1 MRKQRLAFSRR
12 ELKMLAKRLMFH
24 PICMRV
30 TLLLVGL
37 QVSFVGLRYLLGATL
52 TYGMASLAQYGDTVS
67 GIYFNS
73 EGFSILFRMDLTQMV
88 LAIPVT
94 YAQLIR
100 FVVFS
105 VVVLL
110 ILAPIRLGVMEQYW
124 SMLRGSGEAGV
135 RPVLRWFRQGG
146 KFGKAVVVELLLGA
160 GVRLAGI
167 LATVPSLYL
176 FYLFYTTTPSMAAY
190 TTTSSLLQIGATVL
204 AIAALVF
211 TFWLHSIFLPVRYCL
226 CAHPEY
232 SLGQVFRRG
241 LDSAKGFRGAFFGF
255 RLSYIL
261 WFLVS
266 QVTYGAMDIFVT
278 PYTSLGGMLFLQE
291 AARARQ
297 GEATPQQE
305 EQDPPQGL
313 E

>member
-1 MRKQRLAFSRR
+1 
-12 ELKMLAKRLMFH
+12 MLAKRLMFH

-37 QVSFVGLRYLLGATL
+37 QVAFVGLRYLLGATL
-52 TYGMASLAQYGDTVS
+52 TYGVASLAQYGDTVS

-88 LAIPVT
+88 LAFPVT
-94 YAQLIR
+94 YALLIR
-100 FVVFS
+100 FLLFS

-146 KFGKAVVVELLLGA
+146 NFGKAVVVELLLGA

-167 LATVPSLYL
+167 LATVPSL

>member
-37 QVSFVGLRYLLGATL
+37 QVAFVGLRYLLGATL
-52 TYGMASLAQYGDTVS
+52 TYGVASLAQYGDTVS

-110 ILAPIRLGVMEQYW
+110 ILAPIRLGVMEKYW
-124 SMLRGSGEAGV
+124 SMLLSLIHILHTTQPGRAFPSEIT
-135 RPVLRWFRQGG
+135 RPSPCAM
-146 KFGKAVVVELLLGA
+146 AVA
-160 GVRLAGI
+160 
-167 LATVPSLYL
+167 AT
-176 FYLFYTTTPSMAAY
+176 
-190 TTTSSLLQIGATVL
+190 
-204 AIAALVF
+204 
-211 TFWLHSIFLPVRYCL
+211 
-226 CAHPEY
+226 
-232 SLGQVFRRG
+232 
-241 LDSAKGFRGAFFGF
+241 
-255 RLSYIL
+255 
-261 WFLVS
+261 
-266 QVTYGAMDIFVT
+266 
-278 PYTSLGGMLFLQE
+278 
-291 AARARQ
+291 
-297 GEATPQQE
+297 
-305 EQDPPQGL
+305 
-313 E
+313 

>member
-37 QVSFVGLRYLLGATL
+37 QVAFVGLRYLLGATL
-52 TYGMASLAQYGDTVS
+52 TYGVASLAQYGDTVS

-211 TFWLHSIFLPVRYCL
+211 TFFLPVRYCL

>member
-37 QVSFVGLRYLLGATL
+37 QVAFVGLRYLLGATL
-52 TYGMASLAQYGDTVS
+52 TYGVASLAQYGDTVS

-110 ILAPIRLGVMEQYW
+110 ILAPSAWGD
-124 SMLRGSGEAGV
+124 GA
-135 RPVLRWFRQGG
+135 VLEHAPG
-146 KFGKAVVVELLLGA
+146 
-160 GVRLAGI
+160 
-167 LATVPSLYL
+167 
-176 FYLFYTTTPSMAAY
+176 
-190 TTTSSLLQIGATVL
+190 
-204 AIAALVF
+204 
-211 TFWLHSIFLPVRYCL
+211 
-226 CAHPEY
+226 
-232 SLGQVFRRG
+232 
-241 LDSAKGFRGAFFGF
+241 
-255 RLSYIL
+255 
-261 WFLVS
+261 
-266 QVTYGAMDIFVT
+266 
-278 PYTSLGGMLFLQE
+278 
-291 AARARQ
+291 
-297 GEATPQQE
+297 
-305 EQDPPQGL
+305 
-313 E
+313 

>member
-37 QVSFVGLRYLLGATL
+37 QVAFVGLRYLLGATL
-52 TYGMASLAQYGDTVS
+52 TYGVASLAQYGDTVS

-176 FYLFYTTTPSMAAY
+176 FYLFYT
-190 TTTSSLLQIGATVL
+190 SSLLQIGATVL

>member
-52 TYGMASLAQYGDTVS
+52 TYGVASLAQYGDTVS

-190 TTTSSLLQIGATVL
+190 TTTSSLLQIGATP
-204 AIAALVF
+204 
-211 TFWLHSIFLPVRYCL
+211 LPPWCSPSGCTASFCRCGTA
-226 CAHPEY
+226 CAPTRNTPWARSSAGGWTVPRDSGAP
-232 SLGQVFRRG
+232 SLGSG
-241 LDSAKGFRGAFFGF
+241 
-255 RLSYIL
+255 
-261 WFLVS
+261 
-266 QVTYGAMDIFVT
+266 
-278 PYTSLGGMLFLQE
+278 
-291 AARARQ
+291 
-297 GEATPQQE
+297 
-305 EQDPPQGL
+305 
-313 E
+313 

>member
-52 TYGMASLAQYGDTVS
+52 TYGVASLAQYGDTVS

-105 VVVLL
+105 MVVLL

-160 GVRLAGI
+160 GPPYPAC
-167 LATVPSLYL
+167 
-176 FYLFYTTTPSMAAY
+176 
-190 TTTSSLLQIGATVL
+190 TSSTC
-204 AIAALVF
+204 
-211 TFWLHSIFLPVRYCL
+211 S
-226 CAHPEY
+226 
-232 SLGQVFRRG
+232 
-241 LDSAKGFRGAFFGF
+241 
-255 RLSYIL
+255 
-261 WFLVS
+261 
-266 QVTYGAMDIFVT
+266 T
-278 PYTSLGGMLFLQE
+278 P
-291 AARARQ
+291 
-297 GEATPQQE
+297 
-305 EQDPPQGL
+305 PPPPWRPIPPPAPSSR
-313 E
+313 

>member
-1 MRKQRLAFSRR
+1 
-12 ELKMLAKRLMFH
+12 
-24 PICMRV
+24 
-30 TLLLVGL
+30 
-37 QVSFVGLRYLLGATL
+37 
-52 TYGMASLAQYGDTVS
+52 
-67 GIYFNS
+67 
-73 EGFSILFRMDLTQMV
+73 MV

-241 LDSAKGFRGAFFGF
+241 LDSAKGFRGAFYPVVPG
-255 RLSYIL
+255 LPGDL
-261 WFLVS
+261 WGHGHLRHALHLPGRDALPPGGRPGPAGGGHAPAGGTGPAPGPGVRQTGPS
-266 QVTYGAMDIFVT
+266 DRPKEKIEKIEKICLTNPPAGDIIN
-278 PYTSLGGMLFLQE
+278 LAL
-291 AARARQ
+291 
-297 GEATPQQE
+297 
-305 EQDPPQGL
+305 
-313 E
+313 

>member
-1 MRKQRLAFSRR
+1 
-12 ELKMLAKRLMFH
+12 
-24 PICMRV
+24 
-30 TLLLVGL
+30 
-37 QVSFVGLRYLLGATL
+37 
-52 TYGMASLAQYGDTVS
+52 
-67 GIYFNS
+67 
-73 EGFSILFRMDLTQMV
+73 
-88 LAIPVT
+88 
-94 YAQLIR
+94 
-100 FVVFS
+100 
-105 VVVLL
+105 
-110 ILAPIRLGVMEQYW
+110 
-124 SMLRGSGEAGV
+124 
-135 RPVLRWFRQGG
+135 
-146 KFGKAVVVELLLGA
+146 
-160 GVRLAGI
+160 
-167 LATVPSLYL
+167 
-176 FYLFYTTTPSMAAY
+176 MAAY

-297 GEATPQQE
+297 GEATLQQE

>member
-37 QVSFVGLRYLLGATL
+37 QVAFVGLRYLLGATL
-52 TYGMASLAQYGDTVS
+52 TYGVASLAQYGDTVS

-124 SMLRGSGEAGV
+124 SMLRGWPLPPWCSPSGCTASFCRCGTACAPTRNTPWARSSAGG
-135 RPVLRWFRQGG
+135 W
-146 KFGKAVVVELLLGA
+146 
-160 GVRLAGI
+160 
-167 LATVPSLYL
+167 TVPRAS
-176 FYLFYTTTPSMAAY
+176 
-190 TTTSSLLQIGATVL
+190 GA
-204 AIAALVF
+204 
-211 TFWLHSIFLPVRYCL
+211 P
-226 CAHPEY
+226 
-232 SLGQVFRRG
+232 SLGSG
-241 LDSAKGFRGAFFGF
+241 
-255 RLSYIL
+255 
-261 WFLVS
+261 
-266 QVTYGAMDIFVT
+266 
-278 PYTSLGGMLFLQE
+278 
-291 AARARQ
+291 
-297 GEATPQQE
+297 
-305 EQDPPQGL
+305 
-313 E
+313 